1 VDRLLGFGFEVVA
14 VSKSGGFTSK
24 GQVIH
29 SVDFF
34 SEMVP
39 TSLLSNVDV
48 VYHLAGIAHER
59 ASNEEYEKI
68 NIAATLKLAEKASI
82 CSVSRFVFLSS
93 VNANSGSND
102 FIRSMEPYA
111 DSKKI
116 AENELEKRFFDN
128 DMSVDIV
135 RSSLVYGQGM
145 KGNLLTLAKA
155 IDKGLPR
162 PPEIGARNMISLED
176 LVSFLVLIVQ
186 ESSDGVR
193 KTVVTDGEVYSVSR
207 VYDAI
212 RAMFGR
218 EKANSWL
225 PLGAWRIMSLFYD
238 LVLRLP
244 VGVTF
249 QKLFSDQL
257 FDSSELKN
265 WKVTISFEDALEKS
279 FNSYFWNT

>member
-1 VDRLLGFGFEVVA
+1 
-14 VSKSGGFTSK
+14 
-24 GQVIH
+24 
-29 SVDFF
+29 
-34 SEMVP
+34 MVP
-39 TSLLSNVDV
+39 TSLLSSVDV

-116 AENELEKRFFDN
+116 AENELEKRFFDS

-212 RAMFGR
+212 RAMSGR

-244 VGVTF
+244 VGATF